1 MTAKEAKIGQ
11 KYLTKTGV
19 PVTPVEQ
26 KGDKVVVRVE
36 TTGNKIEV
44 DKAYDLKPFNEAQV
58 SKDAKLL
65 LKAKG
70 RDKDGKAEK
79 KVREGS
85 FAALIDPMLLS
96 GKFTIKQMDGELQRT
111 ANHLCKGKNV
121 QANIR
126 ARLFSFR
133 RKGWTVEKAVN
144 KRIRIVQKKSK

>member
-1 MTAKEAKIGQ
+1 MTAKEAQIGK

-26 KGDKVVVRVE
+26 KGDKVVLRAE

-44 DKAYDLKPFNEAQV
+44 DKGYDLKTFNEAQV
-58 SKDAKLL
+58 SKDSKLL

-70 RDKDGKAEK
+70 RAKGGKGER

-96 GKFTIKQMDGELQRT
+96 GKFTIKQMDGELQRK
-111 ANHLCKGKNV
+111 AGDLCKGKNV

-126 ARLFSFR
+126 ARMFSYR
-133 RKGWTVEKAVN
+133 RKGWTVERNA
-144 KRIRIVQKKSK
+144 QKQIKVVPKKGA

>member
-44 DKAYDLKPFNEAQV
+44 DKTYDLKPFNEAQV

-70 RDKDGKAEK
+70 RGKDSKTEK

-96 GKFTIKQMDGELQRT
+96 GKFTIKQMDGELQR
-111 ANHLCKGKNV
+111 AAGSLCKGKNV

-126 ARLFSFR
+126 ARLFSYR
-133 RKGWTVEKAVN
+133 RKGWTVEKDAG